1 VHLTL
6 SMIRP
11 RHTNPGSPSDEENIV
26 VLRPTFPMSVLE
38 SLVEAHRQLRIAMQM
53 PPPATKPN

>member
-1 VHLTL
+1 
-6 SMIRP
+6 MIRP